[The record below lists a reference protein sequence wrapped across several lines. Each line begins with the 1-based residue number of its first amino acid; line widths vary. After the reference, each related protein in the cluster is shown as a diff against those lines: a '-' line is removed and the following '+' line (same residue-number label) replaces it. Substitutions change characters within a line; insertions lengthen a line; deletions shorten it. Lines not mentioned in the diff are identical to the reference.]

1 MVTSTLRRRA
11 LLALVILLIMPAYGS
26 GQAGEP
32 GSELRVWLVT
42 AGPGDAVWE
51 RYGHNALRVLDT
63 RTGYDVSFN
72 WGIFSFGQPVQFK
85 HVSFGPSQEGGSNVY
100 WVYPAPKGNECQIH

>member
-11 LLALVILLIMPAYGS
+11 LLALVILLITPAYGS

-72 WGIFSFGQPVQFK
+72 WGIFSFGQPVQFIIR
-85 HVSFGPSQEGGSNVY
+85 FLQGRMVY
-100 WVYPAPKGNECQIH
+100 TMAPFDLSLIHI